1 MDIYRNQP
9 HGLTVLETIRKQ
21 GAQRTPAAEESSA
34 PPRKPLN
41 DRRLQP
47 DRRRAQAEFQ
57 GPDRRRRRSRRSPGL
72 LHPRTHKAAPTEDR
86 RGRMVSTRA

>member
-9 HGLTVLETIRKQ
+9 HGLTVLEGIRKQ
-21 GAQRTPAAEESSA
+21 GNQRAQAAEESSA
-34 PPRKPLN
+34 PPRKPLK

-47 DRRRAQAEFQ
+47 DRRRTQTEFQ
-57 GPDRRRRRSRRSPGL
+57 GPDKRRKRSRRSPGL
-72 LHPRTHKAAPTEDR
+72 LHPHTRKPVPTEDR